1 MSRLPMPLSLVDRA
15 LGARPEPSGLDEA
28 MLRRLERSLRRL
40 QPDPLFRR
48 RLRGRVVNL
57 HVATREGLIR
67 EPRRRR
73 SMGKLGR
80 AVLYAS
86 LMLAISASAA
96 GAAAQDSLPGDALYG
111 VKLRLE
117 EIRMQ
122 IAPPSVRDDLAA
134 IALAERVEELEAL
147 AAAGAWSLVPG
158 AAARVTDAELALLAV
173 ADEGAPLGAEATGEA
188 IEVLESVLVQAPE
201 AAQAG
206 LQRAIEVVAGDPS
219 ADAPGRP
226 GFGNA
231 GDPPAEQPTR
241 PDTPAAPA
249 RPDPAQPKDGKAN
262 PAAEKDAKSS

>member
-1 MSRLPMPLSLVDRA
+1 MPSSLVDRA
-15 LGARPEPSGLDEA
+15 LGARPEDIGLDDA
-28 MLRRLERSLRRL
+28 MLRRLERSLGRL

-48 RLRGRVVNL
+48 RLRGRLVNL

-86 LMLAISASAA
+86 LMLAISVSAA
-96 GAAAQDSLPGDALYG
+96 GAAAQDSLPGDPLYG

-134 IALAERVEELEAL
+134 MALAERVEELEAL
-147 AAAGAWSLVPG
+147 AAAGAWNLVPG

-173 ADEGAPLGAEATGEA
+173 ADERGPLGAGATGQA
-188 IEVLESVLVQAPE
+188 IEVLESVRVRAPE

-206 LQRAIEVVAGDPS
+206 LQRAIEVVDRDPS
-219 ADAPGRP
+219 ADAPGRS
-226 GFGNA
+226 GTGTSGA
-231 GDPPAEQPTR
+231 RPAERPTR
-241 PDTPAAPA
+241 PEQPAAPNQ
-249 RPDPAQPKDGKAN
+249 PDPARQKAGTSN
-262 PAAEKDAKSS
+262 PAVDKDANGS

>member
-1 MSRLPMPLSLVDRA
+1 MPLNLVDRA
-15 LGARPEPSGLDEA
+15 LGVPPERIALDDA
-28 MLRRLERSLRRL
+28 MLRRLERALHRL
-40 QPDPLFRR
+40 EPDPLFRR
-48 RLRGRVVNL
+48 RLRGQVVNL

-67 EPRRRR
+67 QPRRRR

-86 LMLAISASAA
+86 LMLAISVSAA
-96 GAAAQDSLPGDALYG
+96 GAAAQDSLPGDGLYG

-134 IALAERVEELEAL
+134 MALAERVEELEAL
-147 AAAGAWSLVPG
+147 AALGAWNLVPG
-158 AAARVTDAELALLAV
+158 AAARVTDAELALLA
-173 ADEGAPLGAEATGEA
+173 AAGEDAPLGAEATGEA

-219 ADAPGRP
+219 ADAPGRS
-226 GFGNA
+226 GSGNA
-231 GDPPAEQPTR
+231 GAPQAEHPPR
-241 PDTPAAPA
+241 PNRPAAPD
-249 RPDPAQPKDGKAN
+249 RPDPAEKAGKSN
-262 PAAEKDAKSS
+262 PGAEKSANGS